1 MKARIKGTD
10 IIVECKGIGTI
21 LGNEGSGIE
30 CKYLTGE
37 HKGAIEAI
45 PGDCLVEMDGE
56 INWKEL
62 HAMMVMNF
70 TVASLA
76 RLGGMPADESARRE
90 IVDAAIEM
98 ADDIK
103 KRLKSNEG

>member
-10 IIVECKGIGTI
+10 IIVECMGIGTM
-21 LGNEGSGIE
+21 LNDRGKGIE
-30 CKYLTGE
+30 CHYLTGE
-37 HKGAIEAI
+37 HKGAYETI
-45 PGDCLVEMDGE
+45 PGDCLVEMDGDV
-56 INWKEL
+56 NWKEHHVL
-62 HAMMVMNF
+62 MVANF

-98 ADDIK
+98 ADDIE
-103 KRLKSNEG
+103 KRLRGKEK

>member
-10 IIVECKGIGTI
+10 IIVECKGIGTM
-21 LGNEGSGIE
+21 LSDSGKGVG
-30 CKYLTGE
+30 CRYLTGE
-37 HKGAIEAI
+37 HKGASEAI

-62 HAMMVMNF
+62 HAMMVANF
-70 TVASLA
+70 TMASLA
-76 RLGGMPADESARRE
+76 RLGGMPVDESARRE

-98 ADDIK
+98 ADDIE
-103 KRLKSNEG
+103 KRLKNKKD